1 MTIGDGFEPHGELP
15 LVGKIVNLGQP
26 GTIMPNSPIQLV
38 PKTAQPLG
46 DGIVE
51 ELRALLAAVERGEV
65 KALVV
70 AWETDGHYHTMRP
83 SSFQDCLILSTLLQ
97 RRALDA
103 MFE

>member
-1 MTIGDGFEPHGELP
+1 MAT
-15 LVGKIVNLGQP
+15 N
-26 GTIMPNSPIQLV
+26 PIQLI
-38 PKTAQPLG
+38 PRTAQSLG
-46 DGIVE
+46 DGAVE
-51 ELRALLAAVERGEV
+51 ELRALLAAAERGEV